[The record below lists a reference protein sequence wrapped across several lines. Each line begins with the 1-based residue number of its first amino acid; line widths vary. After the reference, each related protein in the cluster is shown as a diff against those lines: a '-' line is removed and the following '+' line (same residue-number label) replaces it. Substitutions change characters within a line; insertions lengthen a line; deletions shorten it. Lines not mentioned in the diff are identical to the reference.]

1 MGVKKER
8 NISIISL
15 SAKGQDGEAA
25 ELLEGKQRVVK
36 LEEGPRRN
44 MALPG

>member
-8 NISIISL
+8 NISVISL

-25 ELLEGKQRVVK
+25 ELLEGKAKSGEIR
-36 LEEGPRRN
+36 GRS
-44 MALPG
+44 